1 MPSLNDLFKEQ
12 MVEARRTQILRGA
25 AQVFAEKGFHKATTK
40 EIAKAADV
48 SEGTI
53 YNYFNSKRELLF
65 ALIDLV
71 GAQSLKT
78 VVETHRE
85 AVPHAFLTAVL
96 RDRYQLL
103 HDQGHL
109 MAPVLAEIFSDE
121 DLRGEVYEKIAL
133 PLSAF
138 VEGYIQTQ
146 VEAGLFRPVNPAIVT
161 RALIGAMIF
170 NSTIKL
176 TGIDERYESL
186 SIEAMVEELVTLFLR
201 GVMRE

>member
-1 MPSLNDLFKEQ
+1 
-12 MVEARRTQILRGA
+12 MVEARRTQILLGA
-25 AQVFAEKGFHKATTK
+25 AQVFADKGFHKATTK

-78 VVETHRE
+78 VVEAHRE
-85 AVPHAFLTAVL
+85 ADPHAFLTAIL

-103 HDQGHL
+103 HDQGQF

-146 VEAGLFRPVNPAIVT
+146 VEAGVFRPVNAAIVT

-176 TGIDERYESL
+176 TGIDERYETL
-186 SIEAMVEELVTLFLR
+186 SVEAMVEELVTLFLR
-201 GVMRE
+201 GVMVE